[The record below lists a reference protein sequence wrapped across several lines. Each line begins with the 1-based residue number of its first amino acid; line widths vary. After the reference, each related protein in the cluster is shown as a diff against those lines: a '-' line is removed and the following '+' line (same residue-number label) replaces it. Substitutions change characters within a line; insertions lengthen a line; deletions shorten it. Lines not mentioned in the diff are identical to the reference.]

1 MITKIKRYSIIKGT
15 LCLLLIISS
24 NTMNAQ
30 IETNSCAPL
39 TQAQQSL
46 VAISSLTATG
56 DMANL
61 KIQLNFALDAGL
73 TVNEIKE
80 VLVQLYAYCG
90 FPRSLNAIN
99 VFMKVLEERKSKGVD
114 DKQGNEI
121 ILDRGTGDNYERGR
135 KVLEALSGT
144 PQAKPAP
151 GFGDFAPRIDAFLK
165 EHLFADVFQSDVL
178 SYPQRELITISALA
192 AMPGV
197 ESQLQSHVKI
207 GMNTG
212 ITQVQLIET
221 AKLIEKYVS
230 RTQANSLR
238 NVLSIPTV
246 PIIDEDMLVR
256 ISEIEILP
264 EYLKEYHSI
273 LKEEASAS
281 VKLEPGVIAIFP
293 MFQKETPTQIRII
306 EMYAT
311 KAAYQSHLK
320 TPHFLHYKT
329 TTLKMVK
336 TLKLVD
342 MGSLDKE
349 TMQQIFK
356 KLN

>member
-1 MITKIKRYSIIKGT
+1 M
-15 LCLLLIISS
+15 
-24 NTMNAQ
+24 
-30 IETNSCAPL
+30 L
-39 TQAQQSL
+39 TYQ
-46 VAISSLTATG
+46 
-56 DMANL
+56 
-61 KIQLNFALDAGL
+61 
-73 TVNEIKE
+73 
-80 VLVQLYAYCG
+80 
-90 FPRSLNAIN
+90 
-99 VFMKVLEERKSKGVD
+99 
-114 DKQGNEI
+114 
-121 ILDRGTGDNYERGR
+121 
-135 KVLEALSGT
+135 
-144 PQAKPAP
+144 
-151 GFGDFAPRIDAFLK
+151 
-165 EHLFADVFQSDVL
+165 
-178 SYPQRELITISALA
+178 QRELVTISALA

-212 ITQVQLIET
+212 ITNEQLAAV
-221 AKLIEKYVS
+221 AKLIEKHVS

-238 NVLSIPTV
+238 NILSIPNA
-246 PIIDEDMLVR
+246 PIINEDMMVR
-256 ISEIEILP
+256 ISEIEIHP
-264 EYLKEYHSI
+264 EYLQEYNAI

-306 EMYAT
+306 EMYANN
-311 KAAYQSHLK
+311 AAYQSHLK

>member
-1 MITKIKRYSIIKGT
+1 MEKHSIIK
-15 LCLLLIISS
+15 LVICLTLIISCK
-24 NTMNAQ
+24 TMNAQ
-30 IETNSCAPL
+30 IETGTSGPL
-39 TQAQQSL
+39 SQPQKSL

-61 KIQLNFALDAGL
+61 KVQLNTALDAGL

-99 VFMKVLEERKSKGVD
+99 VYMKVIEERKSRGIS
-114 DKQGNEI
+114 DKEGKKINLE
-121 ILDRGTGDNYERGR
+121 RSSGDNYERGR
-135 KVLEALSGT
+135 KVLETLTSMT
-144 PQAKPAP
+144 QAKPAP
-151 GFGDFAPRIDAFLK
+151 GFGEFAPRIDAFLK

-178 SYPQRELITISALA
+178 TYQQRELVTISALA
-192 AMPGV
+192 AMQGV
-197 ESQLQSHVKI
+197 ESQLQSHVKF

-212 ITQVQLIET
+212 ITLTQLAEI
-221 AKLIEKYVS
+221 AKLIEKHVS

-238 NVLSIPTV
+238 NVLSITTT
-246 PIIDEDMLVR
+246 PIVDEDMMVR

-264 EYLKEYHSI
+264 EYLQEYNAI

-293 MFQKETPTQIRII
+293 MFQKETVTEIRII
-306 EMYAT
+306 EIYANR
-311 KAAYQSHLK
+311 AAYQSHLN
-320 TPHFLHYKT
+320 TQHFLHYKT
-329 TTLKMVK
+329 ATLKMVK

-342 MGSLDKE
+342 MVSMDKQ
-349 TMQQIFK
+349 TMQEIFK